1 MHLSFIDNVKKL
13 MMNKTLRISII
24 VVISFLAYY
33 VIFEYFAK
41 IFSAIDTLVNFRIIS
56 YILTYIVTGIPLF
69 IGTAIIHK
77 DIKILGYLGLKGNF
91 IKGFL
96 LTVMF
101 TLPMFIGGVIFFP
114 LNYKMSLPEV
124 IRLTICA
131 GLFEELYSR
140 GFLFGQLFKYTKLG
154 FIPAIILGA
163 VLFATGHLYQSSD
176 FSVIIGI
183 FLTTFMGAIL
193 FAWLYVEWNYNLW
206 VPIMM
211 HFLMNLSWEIFS
223 VSENALGGVTSNVF
237 RGLTIAIA
245 IIVTIIYKKR
255 KGLVLEVNKKTLWW
269 KLLPVIE

>member
-1 MHLSFIDNVKKL
+1 
-13 MMNKTLRISII
+13 MNKTVKNSII
-24 VVISFLAYY
+24 VVMSFLVYY
-33 VIFEYFAK
+33 IIFEYFGK
-41 IFSAIDTLVNFRIIS
+41 IFSVIDMLVNLRIIS

-77 DIKILGYLGLKGNF
+77 DIKILGYLGLNGNF
-91 IKGFL
+91 KTGFL
-96 LTVMF
+96 LAILF
-101 TLPMFIGGVIFFP
+101 TLPMFIGGVIFFHI
-114 LNYKMSLPEV
+114 NYKMTLPEV
-124 IRLTICA
+124 IRLTFCA
-131 GLFEELYSR
+131 GLFEELYFR

-154 FIPAIILGA
+154 FIPAVILGA
-163 VLFATGHLYQSSD
+163 ILFAAGHLYQSTD

-237 RGLTIAIA
+237 RGVTIAIT
-245 IIVTIIYKKR
+245 IIVTVIYKKR
-255 KGLVLEVNKKTLWW
+255 KGLVLEVNRKTLWW

>member
-1 MHLSFIDNVKKL
+1 
-13 MMNKTLRISII
+13 MNKTLRISII
-24 VVISFLAYY
+24 VVTSFLAYY
-33 VIFEYFAK
+33 IIFEYFAK
-41 IFSAIDTLVNFRIIS
+41 IFSAIDILVNFRLIS
-56 YILTYIVTGIPLF
+56 YILTYIIAGMPLF

-77 DIKILGYLGLKGNF
+77 DIKILSYLGLNGNF
-91 IKGFL
+91 ILGFL

-101 TLPMFIGGVIFFP
+101 TLPMFIGGILFFP

-131 GLFEELYSR
+131 GLFEELYFR

-154 FIPAIILGA
+154 FIPAVFLGA
-163 VLFATGHLYQSSD
+163 ILFAAGHLYQSSD

-211 HFLMNLSWEIFS
+211 HFLMNLSWAIFS
-223 VSENALGGVTSNVF
+223 VSENALGGMTSNVF
-237 RGLTIAIA
+237 RGLTIATS

>member
-1 MHLSFIDNVKKL
+1 
-13 MMNKTLRISII
+13 MNKTLRISII
-24 VVISFLAYY
+24 VIPSFLAYY
-33 VIFEYFAK
+33 VLFEYFGK
-41 IFSAIDTLVNFRIIS
+41 IFFAIDMLVNFRLIS
-56 YILTYIVTGIPLF
+56 YILTYIIAGIPLF

-77 DIKILGYLGLKGNF
+77 DIKILNYLGLNGNF
-91 IKGFL
+91 ITGFL
-96 LTVMF
+96 LAVTF

-114 LNYKMSLPEV
+114 INLKMSLPEV

-131 GLFEELYSR
+131 GLFEDLYFR

-154 FIPAIILGA
+154 FIPSVILGA
-163 VLFATGHLYQSSD
+163 ILFAAGHLYQSSD

-223 VSENALGGVTSNVF
+223 VSENALGGVTSNLF
-237 RGLTIAIA
+237 RGLTIAIS
-245 IIVTIIYKKR
+245 IIVTILYKKR
-255 KGLVLEVNKKTLWW
+255 KGLVLGVSRKTLWW
-269 KLLPVIE
+269 KLLPVSE